1 MILGSSPS
9 SSSSASRSSFTLVSA
24 QPSSSGYGLN
34 FGRGTWA
41 HPPFSSFPI
50 FGQSSD
56 LGAPWFSASHP
67 PPAAPHNSE
76 VNIESDYENFLS
88 ADEDSEEERPVL
100 KSPES
105 SESVF
110 ANINKTDNFFDKVSG
125 FYRQNI
131 NPIVHP
137 TATRQNSA
145 VWFFVRFSPDKTC
158 YSFEGGDGRGGRWWR
173 SWRSRRSR
181 SGGSTKLAMTRS
193 LISKK
198 KDQLSICL
206 RMSSFWRRQNQCIQ
220 RVPTYFSFQ
229 GATEVAREKFPTPN
243 IQDCKDFSVY
253 LFNENGPE
261 QLPQLKKPLVSAYNF
276 YRVQSVFT
284 LQMRNLNLQPKY
296 KVQQNLPPSAPEAP
310 GPSIPEDGDQN
321 ADTMEQDVQD
331 KQNLPGPGPA
341 TLQMR
346 NLNLQP
352 DVSMEED

>member
-1 MILGSSPS
+1 MSSSSPS

-145 VWFFVRFSPDKTC
+145 VWFFVR
-158 YSFEGGDGRGGRWWR
+158 
-173 SWRSRRSR
+173 
-181 SGGSTKLAMTRS
+181 
-193 LISKK
+193 
-198 KDQLSICL
+198 
-206 RMSSFWRRQNQCIQ
+206 
-220 RVPTYFSFQ
+220 
-229 GATEVAREKFPTPN
+229 
-243 IQDCKDFSVY
+243 
-253 LFNENGPE
+253 
-261 QLPQLKKPLVSAYNF
+261 
-276 YRVQSVFT
+276 
-284 LQMRNLNLQPKY
+284 
-296 KVQQNLPPSAPEAP
+296 NLPPSAPEAP